1 MNKTD
6 VKNMKSLLKWRE
18 LSRKV
23 SKGANYDMAG
33 DIKFDV
39 LTEYSD
45 DELNQKIQEF
55 EKAEKRKASGK
66 FRSLVD
72 AFFKKWGDESDNMIV
87 LSAAYV
93 LERTTCE
100 MDDPVNDIN
109 WYWTDY
115 NKLYHAVGS
124 QQPSNNY
131 FDVCDLPAS
140 EREERKKL
148 WDQFWADMK
157 PIQKEVRK
165 LKIPTAEKYWED
177 DNDAL
182 NELWCGVI
190 GVMKD
195 YRIVSF
201 VIRPDGML
209 CDEEGYETFHN
220 SIITRL

>member
-6 VKNMKSLLKWRE
+6 VKNIKSLLKWRE

-23 SKGANYDMAG
+23 SKGADYDTAG
-33 DIKFDV
+33 EINFDV
-39 LTEYSD
+39 LSEYSD
-45 DELNQKIQEF
+45 DELNQKMQEF
-55 EKAEKRKASGK
+55 EEAEKRKAAGK

-72 AFFKKWGDESDNMIV
+72 AFFKKWGGEGDNMIV
-87 LSAAYV
+87 LSGAYV
-93 LERTTCE
+93 PERTTYE
-100 MDDPVNDIN
+100 MDDPVNDI
-109 WYWTDY
+109 YWGRSDY

-124 QQPSNNY
+124 QQPSNSY
-131 FDVCDLPAS
+131 FAVCDLPAS
-140 EREERKKL
+140 ERAERKKL
-148 WDQFWADMK
+148 WEQFWADME
-157 PIQKEVRK
+157 PIQKEARK

-182 NELWCGVI
+182 NELWYGVI

-201 VIRPDGML
+201 VIRNDGML

-220 SIITRL
+220 SILMSL

>member
-6 VKNMKSLLKWRE
+6 VKNMKNLLKWRE

-23 SKGANYDMAG
+23 SKGANYDKG
-33 DIKFDV
+33 GEIKFDV
-39 LTEYSD
+39 LSEYSD
-45 DELNQKIQEF
+45 DDLNQKIQEF
-55 EKAEKRKASGK
+55 EEAEKRKASGK

-72 AFFKKWGDESDNMIV
+72 AFFKKWGGEGDNMIV
-87 LSAAYV
+87 LWGAYV
-93 LERTTCE
+93 PERTTCGME
-100 MDDPVNDIN
+100 DPVNDIN
-109 WYWTDY
+109 WWMEKY

-131 FDVCDLPAS
+131 FAVKDLPKS
-140 EREERKKL
+140 EREEREKL
-148 WDQFWADMK
+148 WEQFWADMQ
-157 PIQKEVRK
+157 PIQKEAIK
-165 LKIPTAEKYWED
+165 LKIPTAEDYWED

-201 VIRPDGML
+201 VIRDDGML

-220 SIITRL
+220 SILTRL